1 MARLR
6 SSIPYEILHGI
17 SPSLN
22 RSGMLAYLSYFPP
35 PPPVIPAPPPRRSW
49 TCFANPHSSCFISD
63 DLNPSSIRQYI
74 PGNKFNQ
81 SIIFNN
87 TSHLLTSTHVNTKS
101 FSLMNFFQNQL
112 TLILLLIIFLSIFVF
127 FLLLLLA
134 FLYFQRLRRRTLLSS
149 SSSSTEAHG
158 HTQTN
163 NNNNFELNEK
173 KNSVFYS
180 RLMPYHRK
188 RSTMS
193 RNPSD
198 GNNLLRLSNHDSPVL
213 PVKRLSALHTNEQE
227 AVL

>member
-6 SSIPYEILHGI
+6 SPIPYEILHGI

-22 RSGMLAYLSYFPP
+22 ISSMLAYLSYFPP

-49 TCFANPHSSCFISD
+49 TCFTDPQSSCFMSD
-63 DLNPSSIRQYI
+63 DLNPFYI
-74 PGNKFNQ
+74 PPRKSNH
-81 SIIFNN
+81 SILSNN
-87 TSHLLTSTHVNTKS
+87 TSHLSTTTHTNAKS

-112 TLILLLIIFLSIFVF
+112 TLILLLIIFLSIFIF
-127 FLLLLLA
+127 FLLLLFL
-134 FLYFQRLRRRTLLSS
+134 FLYFQRLRRRSASS
-149 SSSSTEAHG
+149 SSHR
-158 HTQTN
+158 HVQTN
-163 NNNNFELNEK
+163 NNTNNLNNNFELNEK

-188 RSTMS
+188 RSTTC

-198 GNNLLRLSNHDSPVL
+198 GKNVLRLSNHDSPVL
-213 PVKRLSALHTNEQE
+213 PVKRLSGLHINTSNEQE